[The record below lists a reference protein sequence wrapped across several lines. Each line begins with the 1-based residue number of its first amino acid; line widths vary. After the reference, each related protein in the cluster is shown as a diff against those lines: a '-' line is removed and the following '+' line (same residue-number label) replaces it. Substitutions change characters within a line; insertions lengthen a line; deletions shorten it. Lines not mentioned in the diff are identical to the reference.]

1 MRVIT
6 GYLGQML
13 LLLGAMLSVPVLY
26 SVLSHEDGTTTFAFT
41 VTAVL
46 SLLAGTVLFITRDR
60 RSPSTA
66 QGMVICSLSWAV
78 LSAFG
83 SLPFILALNTSPM
96 NALFESVSGFTT
108 TGITVFTG
116 LEELP
121 RSILLWRS
129 ISQWV
134 GGLGIL
140 TFFMAVA
147 SKTPGAHRLIE
158 AESHKIFAGRP
169 VPGLMHTVRILW
181 TIYGSFTVAV
191 AIAYLLAGMSIFD
204 AVNHALT
211 TIATGGFSTH
221 DASMGWFAGASTGN
235 HVLIEYIA
243 VVGMLA
249 GGVSF
254 LVHYRVFAGDGPLA
268 LFRGSEMRLFWGI
281 ILVSFLFIGAEQ
293 VIASGFW
300 EDPEP
305 ALRKNLFQTISM
317 LTTTGYATEE
327 LTSPFFG
334 AAARQLFLMMM
345 VIGGCVGSTSGG
357 IKVLRVSILL
367 SGAREEISKL
377 FRAERA
383 VSGIRFQG
391 RLIGRNE
398 LSRITGIVFLWFLL
412 LGVGGLATAL
422 LTPGMHGYTA
432 FSGMFSAL
440 GNIGPSLMSQ
450 QQVVELHWAV
460 KTVYIAGMLAGR
472 LEILPVL
479 LLFSGK
485 AWR

>member
-1 MRVIT
+1 
-6 GYLGQML
+6 ML
-13 LLLGAMLSVPVLY
+13 LLLGAMLAVPLLY
-26 SVLSHEDGTTTFAFT
+26 SLISHEDGTPFAFAL
-41 VTAVL
+41 TAVL
-46 SLLAGTVLFITRDR
+46 SLLTGSSLFLTRDR

-66 QGMVICSLSWAV
+66 QGMVICSFSWLV
-78 LSAFG
+78 LSSFG
-83 SLPFILALNTSPM
+83 SIPFIFAMKTAPM
-96 NALFESVSGFTT
+96 DALFESVSGFTT

-129 ISQWV
+129 ISQWI

-147 SKTPGAHRLIE
+147 SRTPGAHRLIE

-191 AIAYLLAGMSIFD
+191 AMAYFLAGMDPFD
-204 AVNHALT
+204 AANHALT

-221 DASMGWFAGASTGN
+221 DASMGWFSSTATGN
-235 HVLIEYIA
+235 HVMMEYIA
-243 VVGMLA
+243 IMGMLA
-249 GGVSF
+249 GSVSF
-254 LVHYRVFAGDGPLA
+254 LVHYRIFAGDGPLA
-268 LFRGSEMRLFWGI
+268 LFKGAEIRLFWGI
-281 ILVSFLFIGAEQ
+281 ILGGFLVISAEQ
-293 VIASGFW
+293 LITSGFW
-300 EDPEP
+300 DDPEP
-305 ALRKNLFQTISM
+305 ALRKNLFQTVSI

-334 AAARQLFLMMM
+334 AGARQLFLMMM
-345 VIGGCVGSTSGG
+345 VVGGCVGSTSGG

-367 SGAREEISKL
+367 SGAREELSKL
-377 FRAERA
+377 FRADRA
-383 VSGIRFQG
+383 LSGIRYQG
-391 RLIGRNE
+391 RLIGRHE

-412 LGVGGLATAL
+412 LGAGGLATAL
-422 LTPGMHGYTA
+422 LAPGMDGYTA

-440 GNIGPSLMSQ
+440 GNIGPSLISQ
-450 QQVVELHWAV
+450 QQVVELHWGAKV
-460 KTVYIAGMLAGR
+460 IHMAGMLAGR

-479 LLFSGK
+479 LLFSRK